1 MAPLTAAEVSSL
13 LAELGPHAETQEK
26 KEALGVSAYRAL
38 FGAKPEYIN
47 LFSKLQGL
55 TIDNVFDSS
64 GIKYYGATL
73 VDEFVKIVQAAADDA
88 ALSKVLEDNGKAHT
102 TRNVNKEQFLSG
114 EPVFV
119 DFFKKTLSNAQ
130 NVESMEKLLHHIF
143 PIIAGHL

>member
-55 TIDNVFDSS
+55 TIDNVF
-64 GIKYYGATL
+64 IKYYGGTL
-73 VDEFVKIVQAAADDA
+73 V
-88 ALSKVLEDNGKAHT
+88 T
-102 TRNVNKEQFLSG
+102 TRNVNKQQFLSG
-114 EPVFV
+114 EPIFV
-119 DFFKKTLSNAQ
+119 DFFKKMQ
-130 NVESMEKLLHHIF
+130 KLLHHIF
-143 PIIAGHL
+143 PIAGIHAL